1 MIYISRTNHT
11 DMTQVPSGRG
21 ARTAARRQMKGAV
34 AGPSGLKAV
43 PKAAAKTPPA
53 KAGSK
58 GARGGKA
65 KA

>member
-1 MIYISRTNHT
+1 MATRA
-11 DMTQVPSGRG
+11 PSGRG
-21 ARTAARRQMKGAV
+21 VRNAKRHQKGAV

-43 PKAAAKTPPA
+43 PKAAAKAPPA